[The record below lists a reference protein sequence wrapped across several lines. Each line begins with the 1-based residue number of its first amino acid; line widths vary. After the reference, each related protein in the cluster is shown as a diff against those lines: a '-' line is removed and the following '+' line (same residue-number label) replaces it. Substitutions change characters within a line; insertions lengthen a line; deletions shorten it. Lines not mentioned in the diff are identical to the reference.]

1 MQDLR
6 RITDMKP
13 GMAPEKRKGM
23 RENHVYQGT
32 ASGHFKESA
41 CG

>member
-6 RITDMKP
+6 LITDMKP
-13 GMAPEKRKGM
+13 GMAPERRKGM
-23 RENHVYQGT
+23 RENDVYQGT